1 MLSGILIKCMDFFSL
16 LFWSILICV
25 SNVIYP
31 KMAYHIKFYKIETL
45 KVKKK
50 IFHLKFE
57 GTSDCMQLINLKL
70 TLTNPCTLKRS
81 LYIYSTIPVY
91 YCFVHVLE
99 RKNYL
104 LNYLEDFETDGSYCF
119 LKRTKYLLLF
129 YPQSI
134 LFLILIVT
142 NIL

>member
-1 MLSGILIKCMDFFSL
+1 MLSGILIKCMDFFFVAFLVYSYL
-16 LFWSILICV
+16 CLECV
-25 SNVIYP
+25 LPENGISY
-31 KMAYHIKFYKIETL
+31 IKFYKIETL

-57 GTSDCMQLINLKL
+57 GTSDCMQLINLK
-70 TLTNPCTLKRS
+70 LTNPCTLKRS

-104 LNYLEDFETDGSYCF
+104 LNYLEDFETDGSCCF

>member
-16 LFWSILICV
+16 LFWYILICV

-104 LNYLEDFETDGSYCF
+104 LNYLEDFETDGSCCF
-119 LKRTKYLLLF
+119 LKRMKYLLLF

>member
-1 MLSGILIKCMDFFSL
+1 MLSGILIKCMDIFSL
-16 LFWSILICV
+16 LFWYILICV

-104 LNYLEDFETDGSYCF
+104 LNYLEDFETDGSCCF

>member
-16 LFWSILICV
+16 LFWYILICV
-25 SNVIYP
+25 SNVFYP

-50 IFHLKFE
+50 DISFKIRRYKWLYVVNQFE
-57 GTSDCMQLINLKL
+57 INESMHSK
-70 TLTNPCTLKRS
+70 K
-81 LYIYSTIPVY
+81 I
-91 YCFVHVLE
+91 FVHIF
-99 RKNYL
+99 NYTCIL
-104 LNYLEDFETDGSYCF
+104 LLCSCTGKKELSYLEDFETDGSCCF